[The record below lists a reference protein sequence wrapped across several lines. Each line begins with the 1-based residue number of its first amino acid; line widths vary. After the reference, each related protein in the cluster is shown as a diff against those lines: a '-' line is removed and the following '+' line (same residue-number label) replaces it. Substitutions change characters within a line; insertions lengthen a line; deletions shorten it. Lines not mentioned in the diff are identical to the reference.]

1 MKRQHNTT
9 FLFLLTLVIL
19 SISTSS
25 CVLSKK
31 PLPSVVPDHPDL
43 VQPTTVVGNSAEEL
57 GDIADNIGES
67 ADSIDTHVIEI
78 ENLTP
83 PENRPAIQPSLEGI
97 GNETDELRSA
107 QVSLAVMQDRLSDA
121 ELELQNQQA
130 KIDIWT
136 KYAKEREAEN
146 KALNEKIRDL
156 EDKQNRALKEKLAWI
171 IIVSIAGIGV
181 CLVLAFWT
189 RSKMA
194 IAVAAGLGITI
205 AVSLA
210 ITIYMQQIA
219 LITISIV
226 GVALLLGL
234 GYMAYYMFIGNK
246 SDEELVRTGEIMK
259 QYLPVAA
266 RKELF
271 GAGAAP
277 GTIDQIQSKSTK
289 ERVTRIRSYNDRQR
303 GFSIAPR
310 LTNNQILHSE

>member
-83 PENRPAIQPSLEGI
+83 PENRPAIQPSLEVI

-171 IIVSIAGIGV
+171 TYNRVEQLKKEFNGRLDKLSKAEKDTIIS
-181 CLVLAFWT
+181 
-189 RSKMA
+189 
-194 IAVAAGLGITI
+194 
-205 AVSLA
+205 
-210 ITIYMQQIA
+210 
-219 LITISIV
+219 
-226 GVALLLGL
+226 
-234 GYMAYYMFIGNK
+234 N
-246 SDEELVRTGEIMK
+246 
-259 QYLPVAA
+259 
-266 RKELF
+266 LF
-271 GAGAAP
+271 
-277 GTIDQIQSKSTK
+277 K
-289 ERVTRIRSYNDRQR
+289 
-303 GFSIAPR
+303 
-310 LTNNQILHSE
+310 